1 MAQENNAAAQAVANI
16 YRTPEL
22 WQKITFTFMCLV
34 IYRLGA
40 HITAP
45 GIDVQALTDFF
56 ARQGQGGGLLGLYD
70 MFVGGG
76 LSRATVFALGIM
88 PYISASIFVQ
98 IGGAVMPIVTKMQK
112 DEEGRKKLTQYTR
125 YLTVVLALVQAYGF
139 ALFTTS
145 LAGAVS
151 QPGPMFTIQMM
162 LFLTI
167 GAIFVMWLGE
177 QITERGL
184 GNGASLIIFFSIVE
198 QMWPSIFQTF
208 GFVSTGA
215 VAPLSLVV
223 LGLLMVAVVAG
234 VVAITVAARRV
245 LIQIPQRTMAR
256 GRQREAARNFIPLR
270 INTAGVMPIIFAQSV
285 IVIPGMFAQFSGN
298 ARAQEWAE
306 MFNPQGPNPWLYFL
320 LSAVLIMLFT
330 YFYTSIIFNP
340 VDLAENLKKQGGFV
354 PGIKPGTK
362 TAEYIEHIVERITL
376 PGALFLTFIALLPIV
391 IIRLINVPFAFGG
404 TSLLIVVGVALD
416 TMAQMQ
422 QHLLLRKYD
431 GFMKKGRV
439 RVRGRQT
446 STGF

>member
-1 MAQENNAAAQAVANI
+1 MAQENNAAANAVANI

-22 WQKITFTFMCLV
+22 WQKITFTFLCLV
-34 IYRLGA
+34 IYRVGS

-56 ARQGQGGGLLGLYD
+56 AQQGQGGGLLGLYD

-98 IGGAVMPIVTKMQK
+98 IGGAVMPVVDKMQK

-125 YLTVVLALVQAYGF
+125 YLTVLLAIVQAYGF
-139 ALFTTS
+139 ALFTSS

-151 QPGPMFTIQMM
+151 RPGPMFVVEMI

-167 GAIFVMWLGE
+167 GALFVMWLGE

-184 GNGASLIIFFSIVE
+184 GNGASLIICFSIV
-198 QMWPSIFQTF
+198 QGMWPAILQSFS
-208 GFVSTGA
+208 FVSTGA
-215 VAPLSLVV
+215 VPVLALVV
-223 LGLLMVAVVAG
+223 LGLVMIAVVAG
-234 VVAITVAARRV
+234 CVAITVAARRV

-285 IVIPGMFAQFSGN
+285 IVIPGMIAQFFGGE
-298 ARAQEWAE
+298 RAQEWAE
-306 MFNPQGPNPWLYFL
+306 MFNPLGPSPWLYFVT
-320 LSAVLIMLFT
+320 SAVLILLFT

-354 PGIKPGTK
+354 PGIKPGAK

-376 PGALFLTFIALLPIV
+376 PGAIFLTIIALMPSFIALM
-391 IIRLINVPFAFGG
+391 INVPFAFGG

-439 RVRGRQT
+439 RRMGRQT